1 MGREFGPR
9 RAERSLTVAVPIAE
23 VVDRRGDVGLE
34 EPAEQVEL
42 GEVGVARGGGEVG
55 PGDGGGEVGLEEG
68 VVGGGQM
75 GQDGGHMGSVR
86 IMVGLSIGF

>member
-1 MGREFGPR
+1 MAREFGPR
-9 RAERSLTVAVPIAE
+9 RAERSPTVAGPVAE

-34 EPAEQVEL
+34 EPAEQVAL
-42 GEVGVARGGGEVG
+42 GEVGLARGGGEVG

-75 GQDGGHMGSVR
+75 DGGEGHMGSVR
-86 IMVGLSIGF
+86 VVIGLSIGF